1 MAIVTQRFYFEYLL
15 ISAIW
20 VQILCRNVKKAA
32 IVPCPLKIVW
42 YKTHTNLAP
51 LLPPVTKPP
60 RAPEGVPGAFLR
72 IGVKKYDFKA
82 NGGYF
87 TI

>member
-42 YKTHTNLAP
+42 YKTHKNLAP

-60 RAPEGVPGAFLR
+60 PRAGGGPGGIFTYR
-72 IGVKKYDFKA
+72 GKKVRF
-82 NGGYF
+82 
-87 TI
+87 